1 MARPAVDYPDPAEHA
16 TPSMAGAD
24 DLLAQLAGDEVDRLL
39 AEAEEGGA
47 TATDPAVTAEVLD
60 DAVDEHVRSA
70 SALVESGEVDE
81 TQAALDQLFDELGGP
96 ITPAGSSPPRGLSEL
111 VDDELT
117 VAQRELG
124 KAPAPAADA
133 GEAPVEPSIPS
144 IAEAPTVLNA
154 APAIPEPASVA
165 DALAAEMEE
174 DDRIHGR
181 RGGAAAPAEPVV
193 APPEPSE
200 TPTDDLDAEPVDAEA
215 ELAAEPVAAEVVIEE
230 SAGDPLEAEVA
241 EAADAR
247 VPALVRALEWMN
259 APLAGLSDGAR
270 EALGKI
276 AIVTTLNAVAVLL
289 YVLIFRKGQ
298 G

>member
-16 TPSMAGAD
+16 TPNMAGAD

-39 AEAEEGGA
+39 AEAEDGSTAAADPAA
-47 TATDPAVTAEVLD
+47 TADAVG
-60 DAVDEHVRSA
+60 DAVDERVRSA
-70 SALVESGEVDE
+70 SALVETGEPDE
-81 TQAALDQLFDELGGP
+81 TQAALDQLFDE
-96 ITPAGSSPPRGLSEL
+96 IRATPDPASPPRGLSEL

-124 KAPAPAADA
+124 KAPSPDVDAVEAADR
-133 GEAPVEPSIPS
+133 PSIS
-144 IAEAPTVLNA
+144 LIAEASAVVDA
-154 APAIPEPASVA
+154 APAIPEPPSVA

-181 RGGAAAPAEPVV
+181 RGAAVAPAGPAVAPAEPV
-193 APPEPSE
+193 E
-200 TPTDDLDAEPVDAEA
+200 TPTDDLNAEPVDPDVEA
-215 ELAAEPVAAEVVIEE
+215 AAEPLAGVVIEE
-230 SAGDPLEAEVA
+230 SAEEPLEAEMA

-247 VPALVRALEWMN
+247 VPLVVRVLEWMN
-259 APLAGLSDGAR
+259 APLAGLSDGVR